1 MRPLK
6 ALISKKT
13 IHKAHVPDPNDC
25 LKSNLMPFDIV
36 TFSTYGVMDIAMY
49 LTPRELTDYIGLT
62 SSAAKLFPNGVFFTE
77 ERDLVNVDFFDAYLK
92 SNKLKFSDIKIV
104 LRYDEKVFGTIRD
117 EESMIMILQS
127 PLVEKMIK
135 KNL

>member
-13 IHKAHVPDPNDC
+13 IHKAHVPDYNGC
-25 LKSNLMPFDIV
+25 LKSDLMPFDIV
-36 TFSTYGVMDIAMY
+36 TFSSYGHMDTAMY

-62 SSAAKLFPNGVFFTE
+62 LSGAKLFPNGVFLTE

-92 SNKLKFSDIKIV
+92 SNESEFSDIKIV

-117 EESMIMILQS
+117 EDSMIMILQS
-127 PLVEKMIK
+127 PLVERLIK
-135 KNL
+135 KHI